1 MQFTISQFVALMA
14 VAVPMVSAAPVTA
27 EVINPTLERRAMT
40 GRGTY
45 YNQFGGF
52 GSCGQQFPDSAYIV
66 ALSTAFRNVGPLNCG
81 KRIWARALDGPG
93 RGNRIEATVRDTCP
107 SCAREA
113 VDFSVGAFNGLTNN
127 QKDVGVI
134 RVEWD
139 FIN

>member
-1 MQFTISQFVALMA
+1 MQFSINQMLALA
-14 VAVPMVSAAPVTA
+14 AITVSMVSAVPVTSVV
-27 EVINPTLERRAMT
+27 ENPALERRSMT

-52 GSCGQQFPDSAYIV
+52 GSCGQQLPDSAFIV
-66 ALSTAFRNVGPLNCG
+66 ALSRAYRDVGQLNCG

-107 SCAREA
+107 SCARDA
-113 VDFSVGAFNGLTNN
+113 VDFSVGAFDALTNN

-134 RVEWD
+134 RMEWD